1 VALEEKV
8 TLPLPRDV
16 GPGQSIDFRLT
27 LRLNGLPLRQTV
39 LVLLRCL
46 DGVPL
51 EIDRWR
57 LRGRWIMPRR
67 LTGKIN
73 GALIM
78 ARGIDT
84 LWLMAKK
91 APPGVTLSGSFEA
104 RVV

>member
-1 VALEEKV
+1 
-8 TLPLPRDV
+8 
-16 GPGQSIDFRLT
+16 
-27 LRLNGLPLRQTV
+27 
-39 LVLLRCL
+39 
-46 DGVPL
+46 
-51 EIDRWR
+51 
-57 LRGRWIMPRR
+57 MPRR

-78 ARGIDT
+78 ARGIDA